1 MPGGAH
7 RNHLDLLKSKF
18 RQLELIGNLERVGQN
33 A

>member
-7 RNHLDLLKSKF
+7 RNDLDLLKSKF
-18 RQLELIGNLERVGQN
+18 RQPELIGNLERVEQS